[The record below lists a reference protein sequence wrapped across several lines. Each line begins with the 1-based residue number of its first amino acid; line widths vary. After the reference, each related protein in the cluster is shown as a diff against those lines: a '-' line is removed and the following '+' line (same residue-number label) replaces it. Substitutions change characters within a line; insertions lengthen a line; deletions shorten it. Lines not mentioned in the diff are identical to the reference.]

1 MALLKRGTNMLLEVK
16 GLTKSFGGLIA
27 VKNLSFSVN
36 EGEIVGLIG
45 PNGAGKTTVFNL
57 ITGFLKPDYGIIKF
71 NGENI
76 TGAKPHKIARK
87 GIARTF
93 QIVNPFSEMTCL
105 DNVSVSLYGKG
116 EKRQNLKRRAREILE
131 QVGLEHREN
140 ELAKNLP
147 HGELKKLELAR
158 ALALDPKLL
167 LLDEIF
173 AGLSFEET
181 NEIINLLRALKK
193 EDKAIIIIEHVMR
206 VIMSISDY
214 VIVMSSGEKIASGKP
229 IEVAKDMR
237 VIRAY
242 MGGDIVA

>member
-1 MALLKRGTNMLLEVK
+1 MLLEVE
-16 GLTKSFGGLIA
+16 GLTKSFGGLVA

-76 TGAKPHKIARK
+76 TGAKPHKIVKK

-93 QIVNPFSEMTCL
+93 QIVNPFNEMTCL
-105 DNVSVSLYGKG
+105 DNVSVALYGKG
-116 EKRQNLKRRAREILE
+116 ERGQILKKRAREVLE
-131 QVGLEHREN
+131 QVGLLHREN
-140 ELAKNLP
+140 EIARNLS
-147 HGELKKLELAR
+147 HGELKRLELAR
-158 ALALDPKLL
+158 ALATDPKLL

-181 NEIINLLRALKK
+181 NEIIDLLKALKR
-193 EDKAIIIIEHVMR
+193 EGKAIIIIEHVMR

-214 VIVMSSGEKIASGKP
+214 VIVMSGGERIAFGKP
-229 IEVAKDMR
+229 LEVARDMR
-237 VIRAY
+237 VIQAY
-242 MGGDIVA
+242 MGGDFVA

>member
-1 MALLKRGTNMLLEVK
+1 MLLEVE
-16 GLTKSFGGLIA
+16 GLTKSFGGLVA

-71 NGENI
+71 NGKNI
-76 TGAKPHKIARK
+76 TGAKPHKIARE

-93 QIVNPFSEMTCL
+93 QVVNPFNEMTCL
-105 DNVSVSLYGKG
+105 DNVSVALCGRG
-116 EKRQNLKRRAREILE
+116 ERGQILKKKAREILE
-131 QVGLEHREN
+131 QVGLLHREN
-140 ELAKNLP
+140 EIARNLS
-147 HGELKKLELAR
+147 HGELKRLELAR
-158 ALALDPKLL
+158 ALALNPKLL

-181 NEIINLLRALKK
+181 NEIIDLVKALKR
-193 EDKAIIIIEHVMR
+193 ESKAIIIIEHVMR

-214 VIVMSSGEKIASGKP
+214 VIVMSGGEKIASGKP
-229 IEVAKDMR
+229 LEVARDMR
-237 VIRAY
+237 VIQAY
-242 MGGDIVA
+242 MGGNFVA